1 MATLEDVLSV
11 FIILHAV
18 EEGWTNLKMEAILDT
33 LADGGSK
40 LLRTF

>member
-1 MATLEDVLSV
+1 M
-11 FIILHAV
+11 
-18 EEGWTNLKMEAILDT
+18 KAILDT